1 MARRSYSSQDLTDSL
16 FFQNVITSLCQQSG
30 KNLQQI
36 SIESGVPVQELNRMK
51 NGQKVISFQSFG
63 RLYTY
68 FTGEDFDFSDEVS
81 NKIQQEFSRFIT
93 MYINVDTDPMLEIIQ
108 DVLKKR
114 DLYENSFGYFL
125 WHLSYFFD
133 LFWNYD
139 IDKPLDKD
147 LIARIHAE
155 QKICQAGF
163 ETFTPVQKAFFLDI
177 SGMQAVE
184 EGDFQHGL
192 NCFYKALDYT
202 SDTAQEGHTQM
213 IRYHIARISDKVGGS
228 LFGLLTCRE
237 LSRYYASRHNMLRS
251 LYIEIVSTYLYTD
264 LEAFDLGERQA
275 LSIIRSSKNVTDP
288 DVENFALRTLI
299 WNAISAGWHEKA
311 LRYMEECDENALS
324 PVITGWKP
332 YLYLLAG
339 DMDTAR
345 EVLEEQ
351 KKTIRPPKIELLH
364 NVLEDVLNQRQR
376 MFLRSW
382 EKFRRYCQKNG
393 FHQSEKL
400 AYQIK
405 IWVCHQWNME
415 EEYARALEQLI
426 LFQSISMQN
435 APVLPDLFEKKL
447 EKQ

>member
-1 MARRSYSSQDLTDSL
+1 MARRSYSSRDLSDSL
-16 FFQNVITSLCQQSG
+16 FFQYVITSLCQQSG

-36 SIESGVPVQELNRMK
+36 SQESRVPIQELNRMK

-63 RLYTY
+63 SLYTY
-68 FTGEDFDFSDEVS
+68 FTGEEFDFSDEIADR
-81 NKIQQEFSRFIT
+81 IQRDFNRFIV
-93 MYINVDTDPMLEIIQ
+93 MYINVDTDPMLEIVQ
-108 DVLKKR
+108 DILKQR
-114 DLYENSFGYFL
+114 EIYENSFGYFL
-125 WHLSYFFD
+125 WHLCCFFD

-139 IDKPLDKD
+139 INKPVDKD
-147 LIARIHAE
+147 ILAKIHAQ

-184 EGDFQHGL
+184 EGDFQNGL

-202 SDTAQEGHTQM
+202 SDTALEGHTQM

-288 DVENFALRTLI
+288 DVENFARRTLV
-299 WNAISAGWHEKA
+299 WNAICAGWHEKA
-311 LRYMEECDENALS
+311 LNYIDESDENALS
-324 PVITGWKP
+324 AIITGWKP
-332 YLYLLAG
+332 YLYMLAG
-339 DMDTAR
+339 DLDTAR
-345 EVLEEQ
+345 EVLENQ
-351 KKTIRPPKIELLH
+351 KKSPRPPKIELLH
-364 NVLEDVLNQRQR
+364 AVLDDVLNQRQR

-382 EKFRRYCQKNG
+382 EKLRRYCQKNG
-393 FHQSEKL
+393 FHQTERL
-400 AYQIK
+400 CYQIK
-405 IWVCHQWNME
+405 IWACRQWEMD
-415 EEYARALEQLI
+415 EEYARALEQMI
-426 LFQSISMQN
+426 LFQAPAMQN
-435 APVLPDLFEKKL
+435 GPVLPDLFEKK
-447 EKQ
+447 Q